1 MIKKLFFIVLTTL
14 SFQLAAVA
22 QDHESEAADTAWKK
36 IYRET
41 PARINNLVHT
51 KLDAK
56 FDYSKSYLNG
66 KVWITLKPHFYPTDS
81 LELDAKGMS
90 LHKVALQKGTSA
102 STIPLKYDYDG
113 MILKVKLDKRYT
125 RHDKYTIYIEYTA
138 RPDEYT
144 GKGSAAIT
152 DAKGLYF
159 VNPRGEEKDKP
170 TQIWTQGE
178 TEATSVWVPTID
190 KPNQKTTQEI
200 LMTVPSKYVTLSNG
214 KLVSQKKNPDGTRT
228 DHWKMD
234 QPHAPYLFFMGVG
247 DYAVVKDSYKGK
259 EVSYYVEKE
268 YAPVARKI
276 FGNTPEMM
284 AYFSRI
290 LGVEYPWVK
299 YAQIVGRDYVS
310 GAMENTTA
318 TLHQESAQQDARELI
333 DGNRWEGTIAHEL
346 FHQWFGDLVTTE
358 SWSNLTL
365 NESFANYSQVLWD
378 EYKYGKD
385 AGDAEN
391 YNDMQGY
398 IQSQSDKKD
407 LVRYYYE
414 DKEAVFDAVS
424 YNKGGRILHMLRNHV
439 GDSAFFRALNL
450 YLNTYQYKTAEAHQ
464 LRLAFEEVTGRDM
477 NWFWNQWYF
486 GAGHPKL
493 TIDYTYDDNAGRA
506 QVVVKQTQAGDK
518 LFRMPV
524 AIDIYENGKKV
535 RHQVW
540 LQNRTDTFSFAY
552 SKKPDLI
559 NVDGDKILLAEKR
572 DNKNLQ
578 NYIYQYKNAGTYLD
592 RREAIDFAGRNLN
605 EPAAVDL
612 LKTAL
617 KDRYEGL
624 RNFTLSKIDLRRE
637 NIRSLMEPVIADLVK
652 NDPKATVR
660 STALTMLSTYNKP
673 EYKQLFVQNLNDSSY
688 SVAGSALEGLMK
700 YDSATAVN
708 TAKKLSVEPAKG
720 KLVES
725 ITKVLIRSGDE
736 GSFDIIANAFDKMP
750 LSQAKFNMLV
760 PFADLL
766 GTIQNTDNVKKGVDM
781 IVKFRNSIPE
791 QYGLTPVVNNF
802 MKGIITKKE
811 AAKSMAI
818 DKTAIQAQIDYINS
832 KIAEEKK
839 AF

>member
-1 MIKKLFFIVLTTL
+1 
-14 SFQLAAVA
+14 
-22 QDHESEAADTAWKK
+22 
-36 IYRET
+36 
-41 PARINNLVHT
+41 
-51 KLDAK
+51 
-56 FDYSKSYLNG
+56 
-66 KVWITLKPHFYPTDS
+66 
-81 LELDAKGMS
+81 
-90 LHKVALQKGTSA
+90 
-102 STIPLKYDYDG
+102 
-113 MILKVKLDKRYT
+113 
-125 RHDKYTIYIEYTA
+125 
-138 RPDEYT
+138 
-144 GKGSAAIT
+144 
-152 DAKGLYF
+152 
-159 VNPRGEEKDKP
+159 
-170 TQIWTQGE
+170 
-178 TEATSVWVPTID
+178 
-190 KPNQKTTQEI
+190 
-200 LMTVPSKYVTLSNG
+200 
-214 KLVSQKKNPDGTRT
+214 
-228 DHWKMD
+228 
-234 QPHAPYLFFMGVG
+234 
-247 DYAVVKDSYKGK
+247 
-259 EVSYYVEKE
+259 
-268 YAPVARKI
+268 
-276 FGNTPEMM
+276 
-284 AYFSRI
+284 
-290 LGVEYPWVK
+290 
-299 YAQIVGRDYVS
+299 
-310 GAMENTTA
+310 
-318 TLHQESAQQDARELI
+318 
-333 DGNRWEGTIAHEL
+333 
-346 FHQWFGDLVTTE
+346 
-358 SWSNLTL
+358 
-365 NESFANYSQVLWD
+365 
-378 EYKYGKD
+378 
-385 AGDAEN
+385 
-391 YNDMQGY
+391 
-398 IQSQSDKKD
+398 
-407 LVRYYYE
+407 
-414 DKEAVFDAVS
+414 
-424 YNKGGRILHMLRNHV
+424 
-439 GDSAFFRALNL
+439 
-450 YLNTYQYKTAEAHQ
+450 
-464 LRLAFEEVTGRDM
+464 
-477 NWFWNQWYF
+477 
-486 GAGHPKL
+486 
-493 TIDYTYDDNAGRA
+493 
-506 QVVVKQTQAGDK
+506 
-518 LFRMPV
+518 MPV
-524 AIDIYENGKKV
+524 AIDLYENGKKV

-559 NVDGDKILLAEKR
+559 NFDGDKILLAEKR

-578 NYIYQYKNAGTYLD
+578 NYVYQYKNAGTYLD

-708 TAKKLSVEPAKG
+708 TAKKLSVQPAKG

-811 AAKSMAI
+811 AAKSLAI